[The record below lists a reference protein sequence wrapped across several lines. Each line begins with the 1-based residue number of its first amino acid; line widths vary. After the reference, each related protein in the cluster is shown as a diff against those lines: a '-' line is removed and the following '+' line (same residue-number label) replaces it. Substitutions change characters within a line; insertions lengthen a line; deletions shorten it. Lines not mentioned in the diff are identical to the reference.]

1 MVVANT
7 ISTIVDRRTYQT
19 KDGHRI
25 VLRPASDK
33 DAPELKS
40 RLARVIQEEVYLD
53 EAQDSLPD
61 IQETQHEIREI
72 QRDKGMYTVVE
83 VDGKI
88 AGAALL
94 RRGSRDKS
102 FHTAKFR
109 TWLTPGYRGM
119 GLGKKLMA
127 YTIDWARRNRVE
139 KIVLDVWSTNNR
151 AIRLYK
157 RYGFQIEGR
166 LRRQAILKGN
176 YVDEVF
182 MALFL

>member
-7 ISTIVDRRTYQT
+7 ISTIVDQRIYQT

-53 EAQDSLPD
+53 EAGDSLPD

-109 TWLTPGYRGM
+109 TWLSPGYRGM

-127 YTIDWARRNRVE
+127 YTIDWARQNRVE

-176 YVDEVF
+176 YVDEVY